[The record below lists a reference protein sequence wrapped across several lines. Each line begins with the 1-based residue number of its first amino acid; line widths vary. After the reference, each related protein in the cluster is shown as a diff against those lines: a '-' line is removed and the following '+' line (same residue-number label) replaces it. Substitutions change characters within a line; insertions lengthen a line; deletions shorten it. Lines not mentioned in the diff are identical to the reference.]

1 MIKWAFVLCALVAF
15 SESLR
20 VPLIKG
26 KTARETLQEK
36 GLWEEYRKKHPYNP
50 MAKFQQQ
57 DGTEIMTNADMEYYG
72 VISIGTPPQ
81 SFTVIFDTGSSNLWV
96 PSVKCSSP
104 ACNNH
109 RKFNPQSSSTF
120 QATQQS
126 FYLQYGRGKLTG
138 VLGYDNVEV
147 GGIPVK
153 HQSFGLSEA
162 EGSTFDSSE
171 ADGILGLGFP
181 SNAAAGST
189 PVFDNMMS
197 QGLVPNDLFSVY
209 LSRHG
214 QEGSVVLFGE
224 IDPQYYTGEMYQIPI
239 QTNTPEKQWQIKV
252 DSITINGNIVGCA
265 TGCWALVDTGTT
277 NVVGPIGEVNNINGW
292 IGGYPR
298 QKQTISTVS
307 CGNMQYMPDVVFNIN
322 GESFALPPSAYVSQV
337 SNNTNKCQTGFYG
350 ESMIPPTNWILGT
363 VFLRQYYTVF
373 NRKDSLVHLGLAV

>member
-1 MIKWAFVLCALVAF
+1 MMKWAFVLCALVAF

-26 KTARETLQEK
+26 KTAREALQKK
-36 GLWEEYRKKHPYNP
+36 GLWDEYRKEHPYNP

-57 DGTEIMTNADMEYYG
+57 DGTVIMTNADTEYYG

-81 SFTVIFDTGSSNLWV
+81 SFRVVFDTGSANLWV
-96 PSVKCSSP
+96 PSVKCNSP

-126 FYLQYGRGKLTG
+126 FTITYGTGYLTG

-162 EGSTFDSSE
+162 EDQTFYYSE

-224 IDPQYYTGEMYQIPI
+224 IDPQYYTGELYQIPLVPNAQYWKI
-239 QTNTPEKQWQIKV
+239 NV
-252 DSITINGNIVGCA
+252 DSITINGNIVACV
-265 TGCWALVDTGTT
+265 TGCTAIVDTGTSA
-277 NVVGPIGEVNNINGW
+277 VVGPIGEVNNINGW
-292 IGGYPR
+292 LGGYPR
-298 QKQTISTVS
+298 QEQTFSTVS

-322 GESFALPPSAYVSQV
+322 GEPFALPPSAYVSQV
-337 SNNTNKCQTGFYG
+337 SNNKCQTGFYG
-350 ESMIPPTNWILGT
+350 ASMGPKIDWILGE
-363 VFLRQYYTVF
+363 VFIRQFYTVF
-373 NRKDSLVHLGLAV
+373 NRKDSVVLLGLAV